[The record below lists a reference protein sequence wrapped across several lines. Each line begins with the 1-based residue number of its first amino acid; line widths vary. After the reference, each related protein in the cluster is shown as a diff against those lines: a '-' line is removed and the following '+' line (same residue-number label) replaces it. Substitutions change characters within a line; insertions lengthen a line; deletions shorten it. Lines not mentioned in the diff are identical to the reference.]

1 MVILYRRLLF
11 KSVSN
16 FIFIGLWPLLGSV
29 FMGYVFVKVIPGL
42 DNTTLWVGL
51 GAMALGLIPMF
62 YFWLVVKAPY
72 FKMAAKA
79 DRHVVIEELEER
91 EANL

>member
-1 MVILYRRLLF
+1 
-11 KSVSN
+11 
-16 FIFIGLWPLLGSV
+16 
-29 FMGYVFVKVIPGL
+29 MG
-42 DNTTLWVGL
+42 
-51 GAMALGLIPMF
+51 LGLIPMF

-79 DRHVVIEELEER
+79 DRHVVIEELEEL